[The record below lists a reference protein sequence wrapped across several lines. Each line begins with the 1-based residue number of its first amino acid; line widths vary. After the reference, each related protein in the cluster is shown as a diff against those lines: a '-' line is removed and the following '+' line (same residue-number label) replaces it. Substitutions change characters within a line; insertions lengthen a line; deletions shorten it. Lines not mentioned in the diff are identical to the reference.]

1 MSLSSI
7 LFQCMLGYI
16 LVSTVI
22 RWTKFRRALV
32 QINNYPGE
40 RVVFGFASLLG
51 NILPYIPYISP
62 GSGHSWRTKYQVFDR
77 LGTDIYGGASVFPP
91 MSYFVASDPA
101 AVKHVSYSRNGFV
114 KNTESYKILMG
125 FGSNLLVVEGAEW
138 KRQRRIAAPAFS
150 DKNNRL
156 VWDTAKEFV
165 QQMINTWKPNERTIT
180 ADVGEEVSLPLSLCV
195 IAKAGFGQDVSWGS
209 DPIPTG
215 HKLSF
220 KDALSTASK
229 TMHFP
234 LMIPNWAW
242 GLRRK
247 WSDAK
252 QAHDEL
258 RSYLKEMISTRRTLK
273 EQQIREIINSR
284 YDLFSQLISAR
295 DEDDMLTEDELVG
308 NVFIFMIAGH
318 ETTAHTL
325 AIILSML
332 ALYPEVQAKLAQQV
346 QQLEREHGNL
356 TYSHIQL
363 LTYAMAVVYE
373 TLRLFPMVAFMPKK
387 SAADTKLTVGFP
399 PNTQTIQVPA
409 STQIFVYSTG
419 LHYHPGYW
427 ENPEEFDP
435 ERFMDPHWNRDAFI
449 AFSLGP
455 RACIGRRFA
464 ETSLVAEL
472 VTLISKYSVAVD
484 NTRFKHIEG
493 ESIVERRSR
502 LIRPEIRLT
511 LSPAAI
517 PLMFSPRV

>member
-1 MSLSSI
+1 
-7 LFQCMLGYI
+7 
-16 LVSTVI
+16 
-22 RWTKFRRALV
+22 
-32 QINNYPGE
+32 
-40 RVVFGFASLLG
+40 
-51 NILPYIPYISP
+51 
-62 GSGHSWRTKYQVFDR
+62 
-77 LGTDIYGGASVFPP
+77 

-125 FGSNLLVVEGAEW
+125 FGSNLLVVEGAEPYLFALFY
-138 KRQRRIAAPAFS
+138 AANFKS
-150 DKNNRL
+150 NMQKNNRL

-180 ADVGEEVSLPLSLCV
+180 ADVGEELSLCV
-195 IAKAGFGQDVSWGS
+195 IAKAGCTFDSIQDN
-209 DPIPTG
+209 
-215 HKLSF
+215 
-220 KDALSTASK
+220 ALSADDTQ
-229 TMHFP
+229 
-234 LMIPNWAW
+234 LGL

-295 DEDDMLTEDELVG
+295 DEDDMLTEDELIG

>member
-1 MSLSSI
+1 
-7 LFQCMLGYI
+7 
-16 LVSTVI
+16 
-22 RWTKFRRALV
+22 
-32 QINNYPGE
+32 
-40 RVVFGFASLLG
+40 
-51 NILPYIPYISP
+51 
-62 GSGHSWRTKYQVFDR
+62 
-77 LGTDIYGGASVFPP
+77 

-125 FGSNLLVVEGAEW
+125 FGSNLLVVEGAEPYLFTLFY
-138 KRQRRIAAPAFS
+138 AANFKS
-150 DKNNRL
+150 NMQKNNRL

-180 ADVGEEVSLPLSLCV
+180 VDVGEEISLPLSLCV

-229 TMHFP
+229 TMHYP

-295 DEDDMLTEDELVG
+295 DEDDMLTEDELIG